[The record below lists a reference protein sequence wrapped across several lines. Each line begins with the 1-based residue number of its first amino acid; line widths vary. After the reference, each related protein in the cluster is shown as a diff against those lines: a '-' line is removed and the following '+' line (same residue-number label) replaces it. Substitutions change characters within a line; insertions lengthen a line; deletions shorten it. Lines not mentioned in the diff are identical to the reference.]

1 MWGSLAE
8 KRTGARKESDSA
20 KIYFR
25 VLQRAGMESAGRS
38 RKRANKK
45 KNFFA

>member
-1 MWGSLAE
+1 MWCSIAE
-8 KRTGARKESDSA
+8 KRSGARKESDSA

-25 VLQRAGMESAGRS
+25 VLQMAGMESAGGS